1 MAHGKIMKATIIIL
15 LSSFIFHSCN
25 YIMCGEL
32 TGEWKKKLD
41 RANEVSAGL
50 KMKDIPCE
58 FY

>member
-1 MAHGKIMKATIIIL
+1 
-15 LSSFIFHSCN
+15 
-25 YIMCGEL
+25 MCGEL